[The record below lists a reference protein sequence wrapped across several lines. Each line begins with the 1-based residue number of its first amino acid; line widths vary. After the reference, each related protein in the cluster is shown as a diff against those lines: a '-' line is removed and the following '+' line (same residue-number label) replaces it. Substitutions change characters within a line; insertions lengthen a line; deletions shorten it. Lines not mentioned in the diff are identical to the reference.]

1 MVPSPGATGRRGTL
15 PDLCRPR
22 RIAARRPRAFGP
34 LCRPEASCCE
44 NAVRRVG
51 QPPWWRRR
59 LGTPTSGRHALRDRA
74 AHGTAPTC
82 AMVPSPGATGRRGR
96 SRTSAA
102 QDNKRRVARGPSAR
116 CAGRRP
122 AFQAAAPSCSIGGS
136 RSCPGCIFTASGLW
150 SAPRCANAQR
160 AAWRPPAGWFC
171 PSVQRGG
178 GDIPDLCSP
187 RRLAPRRPRAFG
199 PLCRPEAGVPS
210 RGRPLLRRRY
220 ALCGP
225 RRPACLPE
233 ASPQLASRSTSSR
246 VLRMFSKLSWE
257 MT

>member
-116 CAGRRP
+116 CADRRPVAVKMQSGGSVKRLDGAARLGTPASGRHALRDRAAHGTAPTCAMVPSPGATGRRGRSRTSAAQDNKRHVARGPSARCAGRRP
-122 AFQAAAPSCSIGGS
+122 AFPAVGALFSVGVTPSAGRGGPRAGRRRPLSLPRGVRRRGSCGCS
-136 RSCPGCIFTASGLW
+136 RSCPG
-150 SAPRCANAQR
+150 R
-160 AAWRPPAGWFC
+160 
-171 PSVQRGG
+171 
-178 GDIPDLCSP
+178 
-187 RRLAPRRPRAFG
+187 
-199 PLCRPEAGVPS
+199 
-210 RGRPLLRRRY
+210 
-220 ALCGP
+220 
-225 RRPACLPE
+225 
-233 ASPQLASRSTSSR
+233 
-246 VLRMFSKLSWE
+246 
-257 MT
+257 